1 MRINKIVMVQGIVF
15 LEPQRNKKI
24 INLYAQNNGTLE
36 GPSLCVYGEK
46 NDILTVVTTNENK
59 LSKSQDFSYIRLFE
73 VDKKGINIIFR
84 RNEGSGAKS
93 KGKKRKQVVTT
104 QS

>member
-24 INLYAQNNGTLE
+24 ISLFAQNNGRWD
-36 GPSLCVYGEK
+36 GPALSVYGEK
-46 NDILTVVTTNENK
+46 NDMLAVVMTNDNK
-59 LSKSQDFSYIRLFE
+59 LSRDQDFSYIRLFE

-93 KGKKRKQVVTT
+93 KSKKRKQVITT
-104 QS
+104 